1 MLKLKL
7 KGERIT
13 IAPLKLEDVYFLK
26 EWGVHENPLLG
37 DYNLPHLTTEEL
49 ERWYH
54 RKIRNNNNKYFGI
67 FNEENRFIGYMGIK
81 NIRKILK
88 DSVLGI
94 VIDPNYVNR
103 GYGTEAIVTFLD
115 YYFNVM
121 NMKKLYLEVAKFNK
135 RAIRCYEKCGFKIVD
150 SYLGEFHDQYID
162 KNNPY
167 YLREESSFVIIDEKI
182 YNYIY
187 KMKVDKKSYLKERDK
202 LGAYNNKDKIRPIT

>member
-1 MLKLKL
+1 MVISFP
-7 KGERIT
+7 E
-13 IAPLKLEDVYFLK
+13 A
-26 EWGVHENPLLG
+26 
-37 DYNLPHLTTEEL
+37 TTDEV
-49 ERWYH
+49 
-54 RKIRNNNNKYFGI
+54 G
-67 FNEENRFIGYMGIK
+67 
-81 NIRKILK
+81 
-88 DSVLGI
+88 
-94 VIDPNYVNR
+94 
-103 GYGTEAIVTFLD
+103 
-115 YYFNVM
+115 YFNVM